1 MTEIHDKDKE
11 SMLPVILA
19 VDFDGTLVTNKFP
32 EIGEIRPEVWNAV
45 LSAQKDGCKIIL
57 WTSRTGEMLNQAV
70 QFCHERGLVFN
81 AINDNIPEVKAL
93 GWDARKVFATYYIDD
108 RMGVVYGNQFL
119 PVDVVAQDGR

>member
-32 EIGEIRPEVWNAV
+32 EIGEIKPEVWNAV
-45 LSAQKDGCKIIL
+45 LNAQKDGCKIIL
-57 WTSRTGEMLNQAV
+57 WTSRTGEVLNQAV
-70 QFCHERGLVFN
+70 QFCRDHGLVFN

-93 GWDARKVFATYYIDD
+93 GWNARKVFAKYYIDD
-108 RMGVVYGNQFL
+108 RMSVVYGNQFL
-119 PVDVVAQDGR
+119 PVDVVAQDGP

>member
-19 VDFDGTLVTNKFP
+19 VDFDGTLVTNRFP

-57 WTSRTGEMLNQAV
+57 WTSRTGEVINQAV
-70 QFCHERGLVFN
+70 QFCNEHGLVFN

-93 GWDARKVFATYYIDD
+93 GWDARKVFAKYYIDD
-108 RMGVVYGNQFL
+108 RMSVVYGNQFL
-119 PVDVVAQDGR
+119 PVDVVAQDGP

>member
-32 EIGEIRPEVWNAV
+32 EIGEIQPEVWNAV
-45 LSAQKDGCKIIL
+45 LSAQKDGYKIIL
-57 WTSRTGEMLNQAV
+57 WTSRTGEVLNQAV
-70 QFCHERGLVFN
+70 QFCREHGLVFN

-93 GWDARKVFATYYIDD
+93 GWDARKVFAKYYIDD
-108 RMGVVYGNQFL
+108 RMSVVYGNQFL
-119 PVDVVAQDGR
+119 PVDVVAQDGP

>member
-57 WTSRTGEMLNQAV
+57 WTSRTGEVLNQAV
-70 QFCHERGLVFN
+70 QFCHEHGLVFN

-93 GWDARKVFATYYIDD
+93 GWDARKVFAKYYIDD
-108 RMGVVYGNQFL
+108 RMSIVYGNQFL
-119 PVDVVAQDGR
+119 PVDVVAQDGP